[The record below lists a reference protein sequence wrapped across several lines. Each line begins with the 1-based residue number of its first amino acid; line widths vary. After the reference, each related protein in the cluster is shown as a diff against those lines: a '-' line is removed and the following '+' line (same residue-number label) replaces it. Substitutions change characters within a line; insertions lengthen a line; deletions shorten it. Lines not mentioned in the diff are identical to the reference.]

1 MGSLNRLVEAERGK
15 TNRLLGYPADARL
28 LIINADDLGMCHSVN
43 TAIFDAL
50 QNGIVCSATL
60 MVPCPWALHAMQF
73 LAAHPEIP
81 FGIHLTVISD
91 WVNYRWGPVTPKEMV
106 PSLIEGTGYF
116 HNFEGMQGFLAQVDL
131 SELEM
136 EFRSQIEAVFSA
148 GLQPTHLDWHSL
160 RIKDRTDIS
169 DVMLKLARE
178 YGLALRVAGEKQ
190 IKKVHDL
197 DLPAND
203 HDFLDSYLI
212 DSNEKTARYIELLR
226 GLPVGLNEWAVH
238 PGLENAELLTIDP
251 GGAHIRQTDFD
262 FLMSQQAKDVI
273 EEEGITL
280 LDYRVLQEVWKN
292 KFHRKSI

>member
-1 MGSLNRLVEAERGK
+1 MGSLNRLVEAERGG

-28 LIINADDLGMCHSVN
+28 LIVNADDLGMCHSVN
-43 TAIFDAL
+43 TAIFAAL

-81 FGIHLTVISD
+81 FGVHLTVISD
-91 WVNYRWGPVTPKEMV
+91 WANYRWKPVTPKDLV

-212 DSNEKTARYIELLR
+212 DSNEKIARYIELLR

-262 FLMSQQAKDVI
+262 FLMSQQAKEVI

-280 LDYRVLQEVWKN
+280 LDYRVLQEVWK
-292 KFHRKSI
+292 K

>member
-43 TAIFDAL
+43 TAIFNAL

-81 FGIHLTVISD
+81 FGIHLTMISD
-91 WVNYRWGPVTPKEMV
+91 WANYRWGPVTPKEMV

-116 HNFEGMQGFLAQVDL
+116 HNFEGMQEFLVQVDL

-280 LDYRVLQEVWKN
+280 LDY
-292 KFHRKSI
+292 

>member
-1 MGSLNRLVEAERGK
+1 MGSLNRLVEAERGG

-28 LIINADDLGMCHSVN
+28 LIVNADDLGMCHSVN
-43 TAIFDAL
+43 TAIFAAL

-81 FGIHLTVISD
+81 FGVHLTVISD
-91 WVNYRWGPVTPKEMV
+91 WANYRWGPVAPKERV
-106 PSLIEGTGYF
+106 SSLIEGTGYF
-116 HNFEGMQGFLAQVDL
+116 HNFEGMQEFLAQVDL

-160 RIKDRTDIS
+160 RIKNRTDIS

-197 DLPAND
+197 GLPAND

-262 FLMSQQAKDVI
+262 FLMSQQAKEVI

-280 LDYRVLQEVWKN
+280 LDYRVLQEVWK
-292 KFHRKSI
+292 K

>member
-1 MGSLNRLVEAERGK
+1 MGSLNRLVEAERGG

-28 LIINADDLGMCHSVN
+28 LIVNADDLGMCHSVN
-43 TAIFDAL
+43 TAIFAAL
-50 QNGIVCSATL
+50 QNGIVSSATL

-81 FGIHLTVISD
+81 FGVHLTVISD
-91 WVNYRWGPVTPKEMV
+91 WANYRWGPVTPKERV
-106 PSLIEGTGYF
+106 SSLIEGTGYF
-116 HNFEGMQGFLAQVDL
+116 HNFEGMQEFLAQVDL

-262 FLMSQQAKDVI
+262 FLMSQQAKEVI

-280 LDYRVLQEVWKN
+280 LDYRVLQEVWK
-292 KFHRKSI
+292 K

>member
-43 TAIFDAL
+43 TAIFNAL

-91 WVNYRWGPVTPKEMV
+91 WVKYRWGPVTPKEMV

-280 LDYRVLQEVWKN
+280 LDYRVLQEVWK
-292 KFHRKSI
+292 K

>member
-1 MGSLNRLVEAERGK
+1 MGSLNRLVEAERGG

-28 LIINADDLGMCHSVN
+28 LIVNADDLGMCHSVN
-43 TAIFDAL
+43 TAIFAAL

-81 FGIHLTVISD
+81 FGVHLTVISD
-91 WVNYRWGPVTPKEMV
+91 WANYRWGPVTSKERV
-106 PSLIEGTGYF
+106 SSLIEGTGYF
-116 HNFEGMQGFLAQVDL
+116 HNFEGMQEFLAQVDL

-197 DLPAND
+197 GLPAND

-212 DSNEKTARYIELLR
+212 DSNEKTARYLELLR

-262 FLMSQQAKDVI
+262 FLMSQQAKEVI

-280 LDYRVLQEVWKN
+280 LDYRVLQEVWK
-292 KFHRKSI
+292 K

>member
-1 MGSLNRLVEAERGK
+1 MEAERGK

-91 WVNYRWGPVTPKEMV
+91 WVNYRWKPVTPKDLV

-116 HNFEGMQGFLAQVDL
+116 HNFEGMQEFLTQVDL

-197 DLPAND
+197 GLPVND

-251 GGAHIRQTDFD
+251 GGTHIRQTDFD
-262 FLMSQQAKDVI
+262 FLMSQQAKYVV

-280 LDYRVLQEVWKN
+280 LDYRVLQEVWK
-292 KFHRKSI
+292 K

>member
-1 MGSLNRLVEAERGK
+1 
-15 TNRLLGYPADARL
+15 
-28 LIINADDLGMCHSVN
+28 
-43 TAIFDAL
+43 
-50 QNGIVCSATL
+50 
-60 MVPCPWALHAMQF
+60 MQF

-91 WVNYRWGPVTPKEMV
+91 WTNYRWGPVTPKEMV

-197 DLPAND
+197 GLPAND

-212 DSNEKTARYIELLR
+212 DSNEKTARYLELLR

-238 PGLENAELLTIDP
+238 PGLENVELLTIDP

-262 FLMSQQAKDVI
+262 FLMSQQAQEVI
-273 EEEGITL
+273 EEEGIIL
-280 LDYRVLQEVWKN
+280 LDYRVLQEVWK
-292 KFHRKSI
+292 K

>member
-1 MGSLNRLVEAERGK
+1 MEAERGK

-43 TAIFDAL
+43 TAIFNAL

-116 HNFEGMQGFLAQVDL
+116 HNFEGMQEFLVQVDL

-273 EEEGITL
+273 EEEGIIL
-280 LDYRVLQEVWKN
+280 LDYRVLQEVWK
-292 KFHRKSI
+292 K

>member
-1 MGSLNRLVEAERGK
+1 MGSLNRLVEAERGG

-28 LIINADDLGMCHSVN
+28 LIVNADDLGMCHSVN
-43 TAIFDAL
+43 TAIFAAL

-81 FGIHLTVISD
+81 FGVHLTVISD
-91 WVNYRWGPVTPKEMV
+91 WANYRWGPVTPKERV
-106 PSLIEGTGYF
+106 SSLIEGTGYF
-116 HNFEGMQGFLAQVDL
+116 HNFEGMQEFLAQVDL

-160 RIKDRTDIS
+160 RIKNRTDIS

-197 DLPAND
+197 GLPAND

-262 FLMSQQAKDVI
+262 FLMSQQAKEVI

-280 LDYRVLQEVWKN
+280 LDYRVLQEVWK
-292 KFHRKSI
+292 K